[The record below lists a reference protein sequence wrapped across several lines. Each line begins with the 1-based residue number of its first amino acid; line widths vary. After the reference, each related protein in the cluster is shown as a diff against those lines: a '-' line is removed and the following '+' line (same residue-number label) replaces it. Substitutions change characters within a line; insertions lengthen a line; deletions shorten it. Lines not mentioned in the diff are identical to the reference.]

1 MSEISLA
8 EYARIRGL
16 TRNGVVRAVENGRL
30 KNSIRV
36 EKRQGVRDKL
46 WITDV
51 ALANREWEMN
61 TSAKHKPRE
70 LGDDAITAAG
80 KGTPRQPR
88 PLSGIPPAERT
99 RAIVEGMGRAAAEL
113 RGPASDLP
121 EEYNPTAVDPATG
134 VLPKAISQ
142 ARREYFDSETA
153 RIKSEQLSGK
163 LVDREE
169 VTRAAFNV
177 AREVRDA
184 LFLIKDRLSDELAT
198 MTDPSKI
205 SEYLDKEFRQALTKL
220 AEEISLDGTD
230 AS

>member
-1 MSEISLA
+1 MADPIRVSH
-8 EYARIRGL
+8 YAKLRG
-16 TRNGVVRAVENGRL
+16 VSIEAVRQAILKGRL
-30 KNSIRV
+30 KACVV
-36 EKRQGVRDKL
+36 EVKGKP
-46 WITDV
+46 WITDA
-51 ALANREWEMN
+51 ALADREWDLN
-61 TSAKHKPRE
+61 TEAKHRRK
-70 LGDDAITAAG
+70 DH
-80 KGTPRQPR
+80 QPYGVL
-88 PLSGIPPAERT
+88 PLANVPPAERA
-99 RAIVEGMGRAAAEL
+99 RAIVEGVGRAAAEL
-113 RGPASDLP
+113 RGPAPDLP
-121 EEYNPTAVDPATG
+121 EDYDPTAVDPATG